1 MLSIG
6 ICNALFNL
14 SNETEWKSVLVA
26 NEDEKKGVANKN

>member
-1 MLSIG
+1 MLSTP
-6 ICNALFNL
+6 AFAMPFNL